1 MTSQD
6 SFSICW
12 ESLISSRFACQ
23 HIILEHK
30 NDILNKITRMVA
42 DKQARGSTAV
52 TEHHLYFQNYL
63 LALNILL
70 LLLIFQ
76 IGSWE

>member
-1 MTSQD
+1 
-6 SFSICW
+6 
-12 ESLISSRFACQ
+12 
-23 HIILEHK
+23 
-30 NDILNKITRMVA
+30 MVA

-63 LALNILL
+63 LALNILW

-76 IGSWE
+76 IGS